1 MRRLLFALGF
11 SLIVSPAMADDPTA
25 AIEVGRFGVML
36 DQAAAAE
43 KLVVPPSDAAAAPD
57 QSTGGTYRQLVATVL
72 RFNMLSNR
80 ICAEIALP
88 AKDCAGPFT
97 PAWLSAATVEDPARL
112 RTMID
117 EAGERIIGFW
127 GDMCAKA
134 PDEHLCD
141 IE

>member
-1 MRRLLFALGF
+1 MRFSVLAFLFLA
-11 SLIVSPAMADDPTA
+11 SPALADDPSA

-43 KLVVPPSDAAAAPD
+43 KLVVPAAEAAPD
-57 QSTGGTYRQLVATVL
+57 PSTGGIYRQLVATVL

-80 ICAEIALP
+80 VCGEIALP

-97 PAWLSAATVEDPARL
+97 PAWLSAGTVEDPAWL

-117 EAGERIIGFW
+117 EAGERITGFW
-127 GDMCAKA
+127 SDMCAKA
-134 PDEHLCD
+134 PDPHLCD